1 MGGGFVTMQLSK
13 KELAEISEVLKL
25 CEKGIIAIKLKT
37 VKAGSYNAVLPL
49 DDLEVQK
56 GKEIVIAQ
64 LIPGKV
70 YLMKIE

>member
-1 MGGGFVTMQLSK
+1 MGEGFVNLQLSK
-13 KELAEISEVLKL
+13 KELVEISEVLKL
-25 CEKGIIAIKLKT
+25 CEKGIVAIKLRT

-49 DDLEVQK
+49 DDLEIQK

-64 LIPGKV
+64 LIPGKI